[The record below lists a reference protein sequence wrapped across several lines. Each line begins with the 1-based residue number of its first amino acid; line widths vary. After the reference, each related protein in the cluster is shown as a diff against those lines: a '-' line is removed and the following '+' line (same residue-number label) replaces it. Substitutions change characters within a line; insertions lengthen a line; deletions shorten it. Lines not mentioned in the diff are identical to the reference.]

1 MKVPVLPPPD
11 DDDDIAIEFVNT
23 DGAEKGDGASGNEE
37 SPAGTTARSPAVA
50 GQSSENLLSEQE
62 RIRELEDMLLRRAA
76 DYENL
81 QRRVDRE
88 KLNYR
93 RQAKEEILREIL
105 PVVDN
110 MDRALE
116 STGEDASGEWQK
128 GLELMRQQLLDILEK
143 FGVERIESVGYPFD
157 PTIHEAVAL
166 SEASDYPPN
175 TVTMEYEKGYLLD
188 GRTLKPAKVVVSPP
202 AEANGQGRE
211 NFNG

>member
-11 DDDDIAIEFVNT
+11 DDDDITIEFVGSD
-23 DGAEKGDGASGNEE
+23 DGDTEDESGNA
-37 SPAGTTARSPAVA
+37 SSLVGIPAEGRDVGMEP
-50 GQSSENLLSEQE
+50 ELEPLSKEQK
-62 RIRELEDMLLRRAA
+62 RIRELEDLLLRRAA

-88 KLNYR
+88 KSNYR
-93 RQAKEEILREIL
+93 RQAREEIVKEIL

-116 STGEDASGEWQK
+116 SSGDDASGEWRK
-128 GLELMRQQLLDILEK
+128 GLELLRQQLLDILEK
-143 FGVERIESVGYPFD
+143 FGVSRIDSVGYPFD

-175 TVTMEYEKGYLLD
+175 TVTMEYERGYLLD

-202 AEANGQGRE
+202 AGTSGQGGE
-211 NFNG
+211 ESDG